1 MTQTDLASAAGIAL
15 SVLQAIEQG
24 KSDPKLSTVIA
35 LLDALKAQGV
45 ELLAGSESVAWGVY
59 VAPGSPAAA
68 RGNATT
74 RRDGAATPAQAPGP
88 AAREVDGRETLN
100 EVSVSGDIVNLP
112 RGNRHERPLC
122 GRASSTCRTDS

>member
-68 RGNATT
+68 GGTLQPGEMAQPPQPKRRGRPPGKSTGGT
-74 RRDGAATPAQAPGP
+74 R
-88 AAREVDGRETLN
+88 
-100 EVSVSGDIVNLP
+100 
-112 RGNRHERPLC
+112 
-122 GRASSTCRTDS
+122 